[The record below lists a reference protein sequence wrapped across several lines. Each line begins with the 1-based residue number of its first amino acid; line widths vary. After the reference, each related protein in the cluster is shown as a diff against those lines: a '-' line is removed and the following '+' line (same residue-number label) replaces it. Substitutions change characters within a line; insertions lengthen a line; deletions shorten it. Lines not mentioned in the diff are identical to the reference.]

1 MTQLV
6 AAIMGGVDLIEL
18 ARIVDDALAAA
29 RRLPS
34 GEEYWDLLG
43 KTTGVGS
50 VAADLALRMLRS
62 NDSVVR
68 ATGCDLLGAACNG
81 NGEPHRWAAT
91 ALVDL
96 AASETSREVVRSIAG
111 ALEHVADLSAIPLLV
126 ELASYDDS
134 DVRRKVAL
142 ALPAAMTDHCDDAAV
157 EALIRLSRDP
167 DAATRNWATF
177 GLGRQVGVDSA
188 EVREALWARTDDKDP
203 DVREEGICGL
213 ARRRDRRM
221 LPLVADLLAAG
232 DAHSWLFDAAAWLGD
247 ESLVP
252 LLEEYD
258 VAVVERAMRECV
270 PARVGA
276 RDVACRDLLRLVQT
290 ALDDQRPGL
299 IAAVFCDR
307 LDYASPFL
315 RIGGDNDRVWFVETL
330 LEAVNGDPAAAADRV
345 MEQL

>member
-1 MTQLV
+1 MDDP
-6 AAIMGGVDLIEL
+6 AGRGHHGGVDLIEL

-34 GEEYWDLLG
+34 GEEVLG
-43 KTTGVGS
+43 PAWQDDGGRLGGG
-50 VAADLALRMLRS
+50 DLALGMLRS

-188 EVREALWARTDDKDP
+188 EVREALWRGPTTRIQTYAKKGSADSP
-203 DVREEGICGL
+203 
-213 ARRRDRRM
+213 RRDRRM

-276 RDVACRDLLRLVQT
+276 RRRGVSRSAQTRPDRPRRSKTRPDRRGVLRSS
-290 ALDDQRPGL
+290 
-299 IAAVFCDR
+299 R
-307 LDYASPFL
+307 LCEPISAH
-315 RIGGDNDRVWFVETL
+315 RR
-330 LEAVNGDPAAAADRV
+330 
-345 MEQL
+345 